1 MPLADE
7 PSVASC
13 VALRPATLRGAEG
26 FHRVG
31 QDGSGRW
38 WFVDPAGAPFF
49 LRSVGDVRAA
59 GGTDGPGLTPPPADR
74 LRGWGFNAA
83 GVGATA
89 GAVGLPFLASV
100 GLLDAGRQIVAS
112 GLRLPDVFDPDWA
125 QCAAE
130 RAHVVCFPL
139 SRRTD
144 LIGWVSDTELEWAA
158 VPAPGRPTLLQ
169 RCLSLEP
176 DCPAYH
182 AAWEFVL
189 ALHRGKLD
197 ALAQAWTTP
206 LVNREV
212 VRELTRAEQ
221 ALNTRGYLR
230 DDARW
235 TREFARRYFIAV
247 SAAIRAADPNHL
259 VLGPRFRHAAGPQ
272 VLAECA
278 YPAVDVAMP
287 HWTELPAGAAQ
298 PLLAGHVSWVTPEF
312 LRPLPDGRT
321 SRLTTVERM
330 LQRGRHALE
339 RLVRQPGVA
348 GYGWAQWQDEPGEQP
363 PFARGLVHAN
373 GAEAREHLELLVP
386 FNARVAARDRVVP
399 PA

>member
-1 MPLADE
+1 MPPADDT
-7 PSVASC
+7 PVASVAP
-13 VALRPATLRGAEG
+13 LRPGTLRGTEG

-31 QDGSGRW
+31 QDASGRW
-38 WFVDPAGAPFF
+38 WFVDPAGRPFF
-49 LRSVGDVRAA
+49 LRAVGDVRAS
-59 GGTDGPGLTPPPADR
+59 TEPSGPGVTPPPPER
-74 LRGWGFNAA
+74 LHGWGFNTA
-83 GVGATA
+83 GVADPAVA
-89 GAVGLPFLASV
+89 GDLSFLLSV

-125 QCAAE
+125 HRARE
-130 RAHVVCFPL
+130 RAHTVCFPWA
-139 SRRTD
+139 RRTG
-144 LIGWVSDTELEWAA
+144 LVGWVTDHDLDWAA

-197 ALAQAWTTP
+197 LLAHAWSTP
-206 LVNREV
+206 LANREV

-235 TREFARRYFIAV
+235 TREFARRYFTAA
-247 SAAIRAADPNHL
+247 SAAIRAAAPNHL
-259 VLGPRFRHAAGPQ
+259 VLGPRFRHAVGPH
-272 VLAECA
+272 VLAECT
-278 YPAVDVAMP
+278 YPSVDVAMA
-287 HWTELPAGAAQ
+287 HWTELPAGSAPATQ
-298 PLLAGHVSWVTPEF
+298 PLIAGEVSWVTPEF
-312 LRPLPDGRT
+312 LRPLPGIRT

-339 RLVRQPGVA
+339 RLPRHPAVA
-348 GYGWAQWQDEPGEQP
+348 GYSWAQWRDEPGEQP
-363 PFARGLVHAN
+363 PFARGLIHAN

-386 FNARVAARDRVVP
+386 FNARVAARGS
-399 PA
+399 A